1 MSDVNQPKSLEPAS
15 LENDRVATA
24 YNSGTGILHMKARQ
38 SNYWNKI
45 TLYNHKLHQLEQKE
59 MQQKKKRDQQN
70 LRQMLN
76 SQIQSQKAAVSNEA
90 EVDRQHVLAN
100 IEKYKKMSEEEKQKV
115 NEKKYKLQTI
125 NFERTEQSHIQKK
138 AVEQDKN

>member
-1 MSDVNQPKSLEPAS
+1 MMWNYQSPNAKLAATINAERTGTQMISARSHIMSDVNQPKSLEPAS

-76 SQIQSQKAAVSNEA
+76 SQI
-90 EVDRQHVLAN
+90 
-100 IEKYKKMSEEEKQKV
+100 
-115 NEKKYKLQTI
+115 
-125 NFERTEQSHIQKK
+125 
-138 AVEQDKN
+138 